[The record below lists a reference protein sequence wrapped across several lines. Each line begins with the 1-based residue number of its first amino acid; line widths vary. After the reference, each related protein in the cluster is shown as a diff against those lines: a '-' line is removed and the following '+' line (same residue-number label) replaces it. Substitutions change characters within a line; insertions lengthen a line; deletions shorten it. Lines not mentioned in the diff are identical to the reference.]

1 MDENTLLIAEYVDLM
16 AMVLDLQLNP
26 EYRTGVIEN
35 FAKIKAIASLVNEF
49 PLPDNIEAAPIFE
62 P

>member
-1 MDENTLLIAEYVDLM
+1 MDEKTLSIAEYVDRM
-16 AMVLDLQLNP
+16 AIVLDLQLNP

-35 FAKIKAIASLVNEF
+35 FTKIKAIASLVNEF
-49 PLPDNIEAAPIFE
+49 PLPNNIEASPIFE

>member
-49 PLPDNIEAAPIFE
+49 LLPDNIEAAPIFE

>member
-1 MDENTLLIAEYVDLM
+1 MDENTLSIAEYVDQM
-16 AMVLDLQLNP
+16 AIVLDLHLNP

-35 FAKIKAIASLVNEF
+35 FTKIKAIAQLVNEF
-49 PLPDNIEAAPIFE
+49 PLPDHIESSPIFE

>member
-1 MDENTLLIAEYVDLM
+1 MERNTLSIAEYVDQM

-26 EYRTGVIEN
+26 EYRIGVIEN

-49 PLPDNIEAAPIFE
+49 PLPDNIESSPIFE